1 MKPETSPISE
11 EALADEIRAAYHSG
25 IPMPGDLI
33 ETLLEEKLK
42 GLAPADKLAFV
53 GRLSHSFEGPVPGP
67 AQVAGLRQ
75 EEMSRLISLLLGK
88 DVALENLS
96 PEELITKLSQSLNT
110 VFDSL
115 NQIISVINTTLLG
128 EKIELATIRQVI
140 GSDME
145 GSSGH
150 DPLQIYLDQI
160 QEAFL
165 VAHRAFQQAAGDKI
179 VQIFKELDPEV
190 ISAAAGTGFKFGP
203 MRKAEC
209 FDIYTEKFNACKKWS
224 DSGRAVEEL
233 LREFEKIC
241 QKTYKKQ
248 TRSMP

>member
-1 MKPETSPISE
+1 MKPESRPISAE
-11 EALADEIRAAYHSG
+11 TLTDEIRAVFNSG
-25 IPMPGDLI
+25 SPKPGDRI

-42 GLAPADKLAFV
+42 GLTPADKLAFI
-53 GRLSHSFEGPVPGP
+53 GKLSHEFEGTFPDSGKGS
-67 AQVAGLRQ
+67 GLSQ

-88 DVALENLS
+88 NVALENLP

-110 VFDSL
+110 IFDSL
-115 NQIISVINTTLLG
+115 NQIIGVINTTLLG
-128 EKIELATIRQVI
+128 ERIELATIRQVI
-140 GSDME
+140 GSDM
-145 GSSGH
+145 GGNSDH

-179 VQIFKELDPEV
+179 GRILKELDPEG
-190 ISAAAGTGFKFGP
+190 ISAAGTGFKFGP
-203 MRKAEC
+203 MRKAEY
-209 FDIYTEKFNACKKWS
+209 FDVYTEKFNACKKWY

-241 QKTYKKQ
+241 QKTYKKK

>member
-1 MKPETSPISE
+1 MKPDSRPISE
-11 EALADEIRAAYHSG
+11 EALADEIRAVYHSG
-25 IPMPGDLI
+25 SPKPVDLI

-42 GLAPADKLAFV
+42 GLTPADKLAFI
-53 GRLSHSFEGPVPGP
+53 GKLSHEFEGTVPDSGKGS
-67 AQVAGLRQ
+67 GLRQ

-88 DVALENLS
+88 DIAVENLP
-96 PEELITKLSQSLNT
+96 PEELITKLSQSLKT

-145 GSSGH
+145 GTSDH
-150 DPLQIYLDQI
+150 DPLQLYLDRI

-165 VAHRAFQQAAGDKI
+165 VAHRAFQQAAGAKI
-179 VQIFKELDPEV
+179 GQILKELDPEG

-203 MRKAEC
+203 MRKAEY
-209 FDIYTEKFNACKKWS
+209 FDVYAEKFNACKKWY

-241 QKTYKKQ
+241 QKTYKKK
-248 TRSMP
+248 TRSLS

>member
-1 MKPETSPISE
+1 MKPGINPISE
-11 EALADEIRAAYHSG
+11 ETLADEIRAVYHSG
-25 IPMPGDLI
+25 GPKSGDLI
-33 ETLLEEKLK
+33 ETLLEDKLK
-42 GLAPADKLAFV
+42 GLAPADKLAFI
-53 GRLSHSFEGPVPGP
+53 GKLSHSFEGPVPGP
-67 AQVAGLRQ
+67 AQGAGLRQ
-75 EEMSRLISLLLGK
+75 EEMSRMISLLLGK
-88 DVALENLS
+88 EIELENLP

-115 NQIISVINTTLLG
+115 NQIIGVINTTLLG
-128 EKIELATIRQVI
+128 EKIEFATIRQVI
-140 GSDME
+140 GSDM
-145 GSSGH
+145 GSSSGH

-179 VQIFKELDPEV
+179 GQILKELDPEG
-190 ISAAAGTGFKFGP
+190 ISAATGTGFKFGP

-209 FDIYTEKFNACKKWS
+209 FDIYTEKFNACKKWF

-241 QKTYKKQ
+241 QKTYKKK

>member
-1 MKPETSPISE
+1 MKPENSPISE
-11 EALADEIRAAYHSG
+11 KTLTDEIRAAYHSG
-25 IPMPGDLI
+25 SPDPRERI
-33 ETLLEEKLK
+33 EGLLEERLK
-42 GLAPADKLAFV
+42 GFTPADKLAFI
-53 GRLSHSFEGPVPGP
+53 GRLCDAFEVPAATSRG
-67 AQVAGLRQ
+67 AGGRQ
-75 EEMSRLISLLLGK
+75 KEMARLISLLLGK
-88 DVALENLS
+88 DVAVENIP

-115 NQIISVINTTLLG
+115 NQIIGVINTTLLG

-145 GSSGH
+145 GKEGH

-165 VAHRAFQQAAGDKI
+165 VAHRAFQQAAAAKI
-179 VQIFKELDPEV
+179 NQILKELDPEG

-203 MRKAEC
+203 MKKAEY
-209 FDIYTEKFNACKKWS
+209 FDVYTEKFNACKKWV

-233 LREFEKIC
+233 LRDFEKIC
-241 QKTYKKQ
+241 QKTYKKKA
-248 TRSMP
+248 RSMS

>member
-1 MKPETSPISE
+1 MNQESGLISE
-11 EALADEIRAAYHSG
+11 KALADQIRAIYHSSSPKPEDG
-25 IPMPGDLI
+25 IEALM
-33 ETLLEEKLK
+33 EEKLK
-42 GLAPADKLAFV
+42 GLTTAGKLAFI
-53 GRLSHSFEGPVPGP
+53 GKLSHEFKVPVSDS
-67 AQVAGLRQ
+67 AQAAGFRHK
-75 EEMSRLISLLLGK
+75 EISRLISLLLGK
-88 DVALENLS
+88 DITVENLP
-96 PEELITKLSQSLNT
+96 PEELITKLSQSLKT

-140 GSDME
+140 GSDM
-145 GSSGH
+145 GGNSDH

-179 VQIFKELDPEV
+179 GQILKELDPEG

-203 MRKAEC
+203 MRKAEY
-209 FDIYTEKFNACKKWS
+209 FDVYTEKFNACKKWY

-241 QKTYKKQ
+241 QKTYKKK
-248 TRSMP
+248 TRSMS